1 MTKTTT
7 LLLAAGLATA
17 TPALAQQASV
27 NSDEVRALVAEVLND
42 AESRTS
48 LLAAGDAGHD
58 GKFFI
63 AGDGFRLNVGGQIQ
77 FRYIVNVRDNDS
89 GNDDDFSNGFQTRRT
104 KLDFNGEINKDWFF
118 RVLISANR
126 DEGNVGL
133 EEAFAGYKF
142 ANGVKARWGQFK
154 LPMLREELVSSS
166 RQLAVERSLVNEVFT
181 QDRSQGIELAYATE
195 MWRIAGAFSDGLD
208 SENTDFNDS
217 GPNSGLPFIVAGEGE
232 YALTARAEFMI
243 SGNDWKMWD
252 DFTSKKGQDFGFLLG
267 VAAHYQLSTQT
278 PDPADV
284 DTDTLQL
291 TVDASL
297 EGDSWNFFAAFV
309 YRWQEQSALGAGETD
324 LSDMGFVVQGGWRFA
339 ENTELFARYESLL
352 VDEDRFGGGEETFNF
367 LTIGLNQYYAGH
379 AAKGTIDLVYSF
391 EETSNLITTGVLPNT
406 GTGLLGDVEEGEFV
420 VRAQFQLLF

>member
-1 MTKTTT
+1 MTKTMT

-17 TPALAQQASV
+17 TPALAQQST
-27 NSDEVRALVAEVLND
+27 DEVRAVVSEMMSD

-77 FRYIVNVRDNDS
+77 FRYLVDVRDNDS

-104 KLDFNGEINKDWFF
+104 KLDFNGEVNKDWFF
-118 RVLISANR
+118 RVLIAANR

-142 ANGVKARWGQFK
+142 ANGVKARVGQFK

-217 GPNSGLPFIVAGEGE
+217 GATSGLPLVVRGEAE

-243 SGNDWKMWD
+243 SGNDWKIWD
-252 DFTSKKGQDFGFLLG
+252 DFTARKGQDFGFLLG
-267 VAAHYQLSTQT
+267 VAAHYQTSTQT
-278 PDPADV
+278 PAPTDV
-284 DTDTLQL
+284 DTDVLQATL
-291 TVDASL
+291 DASL
-297 EGDSWNFFAAFV
+297 EGDSWNIFGAFI
-309 YRWQEQSALGAGETD
+309 YRWEEQSALGAGETD
-324 LSDMGFVVQGGWRFA
+324 LSDMGFVLQGGWRFA
-339 ENTELFARYESLL
+339 ENTEVFARWDGLL
-352 VDEDRFGGGEETFNF
+352 IDEDRFGGGEDSFSF
-367 LTIGLNQYYAGH
+367 ITIGLNQYYAGH
-379 AAKGTIDLVYSF
+379 AAKATLDVVYAL

-406 GTGLLGDVEEGEFV
+406 GSGLLGDVEEGEFV
-420 VRAQFQLLF
+420 FRAQFQLLF

>member
-1 MTKTTT
+1 MMKTTT

-42 AESRTS
+42 AGNRTS

-63 AGDGFRLNVGGQIQ
+63 AGDGFRLNVGGQLQ
-77 FRYIVNVRDNDS
+77 FRYIADLRDNDS
-89 GNDDDFSNGFQTRRT
+89 ANPDDFSNGFQTRRT
-104 KLDFNGEINKDWFF
+104 KLDFNGEVNKDWFF
-118 RVLISANR
+118 RVLVAANR
-126 DEGNVGL
+126 DEGSVGL

-181 QDRSQGIELAYATE
+181 QDRSQGIEFAYATE
-195 MWRIAGAFSDGLD
+195 QMRLAGAFSDGLD
-208 SENTDFNDS
+208 SENTDFND
-217 GPNSGLPFIVAGEGE
+217 GGGTALPIHPAGENE
-232 YALTARAEFMI
+232 YALTGRAEFML

-267 VAAHYQLSTQT
+267 VAAHYQQSTQT
-278 PDPADV
+278 PTASDI
-284 DTDTLQL
+284 DTDILQA

-297 EGDSWNFFAAFV
+297 EGDSWNIFGAFI
-309 YRWQEQSALGAGETD
+309 YRWEESSALGSSDTD
-324 LSDMGFVVQGGWRFA
+324 FTDMGVVIQGGWRFA
-339 ENTELFARYESLL
+339 ENTELFARWEILL
-352 VDEDRFGGGEETFNF
+352 ADNDRFTSSEDTFNF
-367 LTIGLNQYYAGH
+367 LTVGINEYYAGH
-379 AAKGTIDLVYSF
+379 AAKATLDLVWSF
-391 EETSNLITTGVLPNT
+391 EDTSNLISSGILPNT
-406 GTGLLGDVEEGEFV
+406 GTGQLGDSQDGEITI
-420 VRAQFQLLF
+420 RAQFQLLF

>member
-1 MTKTTT
+1 MMKTTT

-42 AESRTS
+42 AGNRTS

-63 AGDGFRLNVGGQIQ
+63 AGDGFRLNVGGQLQ
-77 FRYIVNVRDNDS
+77 FRYIANVRDNDS
-89 GNDDDFSNGFQTRRT
+89 SNTDDFSNGFQTRRT
-104 KLDFNGEINKDWFF
+104 KLDFNGEVNKDWFF
-118 RVLISANR
+118 RVLVAANR
-126 DEGNVGL
+126 DEGSVGL

-181 QDRSQGIELAYATE
+181 QDRSQGIEFAYATE
-195 MWRIAGAFSDGLD
+195 QMRLAGAFSDGLD
-208 SENTDFNDS
+208 SENTDFNDAGPSS
-217 GPNSGLPFIVAGEGE
+217 GIPIVVRGEAE
-232 YALTARAEFMI
+232 YAFTGRAEFML

-267 VAAHYQLSTQT
+267 VAAHYQVSTQT
-278 PDPADV
+278 PSPADV
-284 DTDTLQL
+284 DTDTLQA

-297 EGDSWNFFAAFV
+297 EGDSWNIFGAFI
-309 YRWQEQSALGAGETD
+309 YRWQEQSALGAGDTD
-324 LSDMGFVVQGGWRFA
+324 LSDMGFVLQGGWRFA

-352 VDEDRFGGGEETFNF
+352 ADNDRFTASEDTFNF
-367 LTIGLNQYYAGH
+367 LTVGINEYYAGH
-379 AAKGTIDLVYSF
+379 AAKATIDVVYSF
-391 EETSNLITTGVLPNT
+391 EETTNLQGTGLQ
-406 GTGLLGDVEEGEFV
+406 GTANGLLGDVEEGEFV
-420 VRAQFQLLF
+420 IRAQFQLLF

>member
-17 TPALAQQASV
+17 TPALAQQST
-27 NSDEVRALVAEVLND
+27 DEVRAMVSEMMSD
-42 AESRTS
+42 AGSRTS
-48 LLAAGDAGHD
+48 LLSSGDAGHD

-63 AGDGFRLNVGGQIQ
+63 AGDGFRLNVGGQLQ
-77 FRYIVNVRDNDS
+77 FRYIANFRDNNS
-89 GNDDDFSNGFQTRRT
+89 ANSDDFSNGFQTRRT
-104 KLDFNGEINKDWFF
+104 KLDFNGEVNKDWFF
-118 RVLISANR
+118 RVLVAADR
-126 DEGNVGL
+126 EDGGVGL

-142 ANGVKARWGQFK
+142 ANGVKARVGQFK
-154 LPMLREELVSSS
+154 LPLLREELVSSS

-195 MWRIAGAFSDGLD
+195 TWRIAGAFSDGLD

-217 GPNSGLPFIVAGEGE
+217 GPSSGLPFIVRGEAE
-232 YALTARAEFMI
+232 YAITARAEFMI

-278 PDPADV
+278 PNPSDV
-284 DTDTLQL
+284 DTDVLQF
-291 TVDASL
+291 TIDASL
-297 EGDSWNFFAAFV
+297 EGDSWNVFGAFI
-309 YRWQEQSALGAGETD
+309 YRWEEQSALGTSDTD
-324 LSDMGFVVQGGWRFA
+324 LSDMGFVLQAGWRFA
-339 ENTELFARYESLL
+339 ENTEVFARYEGLL
-352 VDEDRFGGGEETFNF
+352 VDEDRFGGGEETFSF

-379 AAKGTIDLVYSF
+379 AAKATVDLVYSF
-391 EETSNLITTGVLPNT
+391 EETSNLISTGILPNT

-420 VRAQFQLLF
+420 IRAQFQLLF